1 MTNDKDMKRFI
12 ILFLLIPLNLPV
24 WQAGLKLV
32 PHIIRFSIAIKNI
45 ISGRVIATMLPFYIT
60 FMCGTNCFAQSSNF
74 ITYGIEEG
82 LIQSQVQALT
92 QDNQGNL
99 WIGTIGGLTK
109 YNGKSFTSYT
119 QKDGLAEDWITASYK
134 DKNGNIWFGHWAG
147 GVSIYIPATTRPV
160 SDGSQGDIAYIYEDE
175 KLLDLQYETY
185 SNYKFITAIIEDNEG
200 NIWFGTK
207 GAGIIKY
214 DPTSLTT
221 KVIDQGLSSNNISTL
236 CVNNDG
242 KLWIGTDKG
251 ITIYD
256 PQKEKTL
263 HILNTENGLI
273 SDNIQC
279 MITALK
285 NEIWVGTE
293 DAGIIR
299 FYISESFS
307 YDNLKANNGDI
318 IQNIRI
324 KDGLTSDNIN
334 TIYQDNELN
343 IWIGTKDHGVNQFI
357 STSFSENYQLLA
369 PGRINI
375 FSNKFEL
382 KHYHANVFSQDREG
396 NIWIGSENGLNKYM
410 GALFKMYNQNDNLID
425 NLVWSVLAD
434 SKGNLWFGTAKGV
447 SKFSFPAIPG
457 NQDKKRYNDPIVENY
472 TVENGLSENIVI
484 SIFEDMQG
492 NIWFGSENKGVCVLL
507 KNTGTIKKYSTTD
520 GLADDNIFAINAD
533 NDGNIWFGTRKGVS
547 KLNLKNSSFTNYT
560 TKDGLGGD
568 KVYSIFKDRKGHL
581 WFAILGGDLT
591 RYDGNSFR
599 TYGKDEGVN
608 NKFIMSITE
617 NKQDKE
623 YNLWFAAYDAGL
635 FKYDGENFVNISSK
649 DGLSSNS
656 PHFIISDD
664 NDNIWIG
671 MNLGIEKYDQRTKKF
686 TLYGK
691 QQGFLGLETN
701 PNAVSKD
708 EDGNI
713 WFGTIKGG
721 VKFDPKK
728 DKPNRVESL
737 TFTKGLNIY
746 LKNAPF
752 PEDGKFTHKQNY
764 LTFHNIGV
772 SLTNPIE
779 VRYKYKLEGFDEE
792 WSPPTKDSKKT
803 YSNLP
808 PGEYTFMVKS
818 SNNNGVWNTKAS
830 TYHFIITPPFW
841 QTLLFK
847 ILSVLFVIA
856 AIIGFIK
863 IREKNLIKEKKVLE
877 EKVADRTKEL
887 AKKNKDIMGSIRYG
901 KRIQQAIF
909 PVQEK
914 LKEIMSESFILLKPK
929 ELVSG
934 DFYWFTKNNDIAVI
948 AAVDC
953 TGHGV
958 PGAFMSLIG
967 NDLLNDI
974 VNDKGITDP
983 AEILKAMHKGV
994 VAALKKDEQDS
1005 ETVDGMDMALCSIN
1019 LKSNVLDFAGA
1030 GRPLMLI
1037 RNGNVELT
1045 KGGKYPIGLV
1055 IDAAHQSSKDTW
1067 EERKYETQKIE
1078 LKKEDVIY
1086 IFTDGYCDQFGGEKH
1101 EKYST
1106 DRFSKL
1112 LLEIQS
1118 QKMDEQGKILDETI
1132 EKWKGNQAQ
1141 VDDMLIIGIKI

>member
-1 MTNDKDMKRFI
+1 MKRLFI
-12 ILFLLIPLNLPV
+12 IFFLITLTLPF
-24 WQAGLKLV
+24 WQAGLQIV
-32 PHIIRFSIAIKNI
+32 PYIIRFSNAIKNI
-45 ISGRVIATMLPFYIT
+45 ISGCVIASMLPFYIT
-60 FMCGTNCFAQSSNF
+60 FMCGINCFAQSSNF

-109 YNGKSFTSYT
+109 YNGNSFTSYT
-119 QKDGLAEDWITASYK
+119 QKNGLAEDWITVSYK

-147 GVSIYIPATTRPV
+147 GVSIYIPARTRPV
-160 SDGSQGDIAYIYEDE
+160 SGESQGDISYIYEEE
-175 KLLDLQYETY
+175 KLLDLQYEKH
-185 SNYKFITAIIEDNEG
+185 SNYKLITAIIEDMEG
-200 NIWFGTK
+200 NIWFGTW

-214 DPTSLTT
+214 DPTSFAT
-221 KVIDQGLSSNNISTL
+221 KVIAQGLSSNNISAL
-236 CVNNDG
+236 CVDNDG

-256 PQKEKTL
+256 PQQENTL

-273 SDNIQC
+273 SDNIKC
-279 MITALK
+279 MTSALK
-285 NEIWVGTE
+285 NEVWVGTE
-293 DAGIIR
+293 DDGIIR
-299 FYISESFS
+299 LYISESFS
-307 YDNLKANNGDI
+307 YDNLETNNGDLV
-318 IQNIRI
+318 QNIRI
-324 KDGLTSDNIN
+324 KDGLTSNNIK
-334 TIYQDNELN
+334 TIYQDHELN
-343 IWIGTKDHGVNQFI
+343 IWIGTKDHGVNQFVP
-357 STSFSENYQLLA
+357 TNFSENYRLLA
-369 PGRINI
+369 PGSINI

-382 KHYHANVFSQDREG
+382 KHYHANVFTQDREG

-410 GALFKMYNQNDNLID
+410 GALFKMYNQHDNLID
-425 NLVWSVLAD
+425 NLVWSVLVD
-434 SKGNLWFGTAKGV
+434 SEGNLWFGTAKGV

-457 NQDKKRYNDPIVENY
+457 IQGEKRYNDPIVENY
-472 TVENGLSENIVI
+472 SVENGLSENIVI
-484 SIFEDMQG
+484 SIFEDKQG
-492 NIWFGSENKGVCVLL
+492 NMWFGSENKGVSVLL
-507 KNTGTIKKYSTTD
+507 KKTGMIKNYSTSD

-547 KLNLKNSSFTNYT
+547 KLNLQTSSFTNYT

-568 KVYSIFKDRKGHL
+568 KVYSIFKDSKGHL

-591 RYDGNSFR
+591 RYDPSAALRTGGNPFK
-599 TYGKDEGVN
+599 TYGEDEGVN

-617 NKQDKE
+617 DKGH
-623 YNLWFAAYDAGL
+623 NLWFAAYDAGL
-635 FKYDGENFVNISSK
+635 FKYDGESFVNISSK

-656 PHFIISDD
+656 PHFIICDD

-671 MNLGIEKYDQRTKKF
+671 MNLGIEKYDQQTKKF

-737 TFTKGLNIY
+737 TFTKRLNIY

-752 PEDGKFTHKQNY
+752 PEDGKFTYKQNY
-764 LTFHNIGV
+764 LTFYNIGI

-818 SNNNGVWNTKAS
+818 SNNNGIWNTNPS

-847 ILSVLFVIA
+847 ILSVLFVIV

-863 IREKNLIKEKKVLE
+863 IRERNLIKEKKVLE
-877 EKVADRTKEL
+877 EKVANRTKEL

-914 LKEIMSESFILLKPK
+914 LNEILPKSFILLKPK

-934 DFYWFTKNNDIAVI
+934 DFYWFTKKNNRAVI

-974 VNDKGITDP
+974 VNDKGISDP
-983 AEILKAMHKGV
+983 AEILKAMHEGV

-1005 ETVDGMDMALCSIN
+1005 ETVDGMDMALCSIDLN
-1019 LKSNVLDFAGA
+1019 TNVLDFAGA
-1030 GRPLMLI
+1030 GRPLLLI

-1055 IDAAHQSSKDTW
+1055 IDAAHNSSKNPW
-1067 EERKYETQKIE
+1067 KERKYETQKIE
-1078 LKKEDVIY
+1078 LKKQDAVY
-1086 IFTDGYCDQFGGEKH
+1086 IFTDGYCDQFGGDNQ
-1101 EKYST
+1101 EKYSRE
-1106 DRFSKL
+1106 RFSKL
-1112 LLEIQS
+1112 LLDIHKQE
-1118 QKMDEQGKILDETI
+1118 MDEQEKILDDTI
-1132 EKWKGNQAQ
+1132 EKWKGDQSQ